1 MTNTLYENDA
11 GRVTRGR
18 ANGKESLVADA
29 RLVGGG
35 RKYFPATK
43 KGEAEAKAFLQSVLS
58 EKTKRGAYTNPNT
71 TPTFGDALN
80 KIDDNFM
87 SAYERHA
94 RIQKLADESVKNVER
109 DLKQLCDFEYGD
121 KKLRDVRVGDLK
133 PRRIQKAIRDE
144 LLDLYP
150 WKTAN
155 NKWVHF
161 KLMIDWL
168 VAEEILAVTP
178 IACKFPKEPEAN
190 QKPIDRM
197 TKEKFEAILAAARNE
212 DDCLVMR
219 FAGLTGLRFSE
230 LAALTW
236 PDLDLEKGYVI
247 VNKKLIRGKV
257 GVPKSRY
264 GYRKIKIIESL
275 RRQLIEYK
283 LRKANTEYV
292 FTDDEGLP
300 FKSSEHLRRV
310 VLHHAIKKANELAWR
325 KQLAA
330 GEVVPFTIIKSF
342 EQLDSGQNVKG
353 NTLTERGRDVIADR
367 IYNAAPPLIEK
378 IRWHDLRHYFA
389 STMIFDTNLEGAI
402 IQRLM
407 GHHDYAYTIKQYGHW
422 LNSPERDDMIA
433 EQMERALS

>member
-1 MTNTLYENDA
+1 MATLYENDA
-11 GRVTRGR
+11 GRVTEGKN
-18 ANGKESLVADA
+18 NGKRCYIANA
-29 RLVGGG
+29 RKAAGG

-43 KGEAEAKAFLQSVLS
+43 KGEAEAKAFLQSVLG

-94 RIQKLADESVKNVER
+94 RIQKLADDTVKNVER
-109 DLKQLCDFEYGD
+109 DLEQLCNFEYGD

-144 LLDLYP
+144 LLDLHP
-150 WKTAN
+150 WKTAV

-168 VAEEILAVTP
+168 VAEEILAVQP
-178 IACKFPKEPEAN
+178 IACKFPKEPEAD

-212 DDCLVMR
+212 DDCLIMR

-257 GVPKSRY
+257 GVPKSKY

-275 RRQLIEYK
+275 RLQLIEYK
-283 LRKANTEYV
+283 LRKSNTEYV
-292 FTDDEGLP
+292 FTDDDGLP
-300 FKSSEHLRRV
+300 FQNSEHLRKV
-310 VLHHAIKKANELAWR
+310 VLHYAIKNANEIAWR
-325 KQLAA
+325 VQLAA
-330 GEVVPFTIIKSF
+330 GEVVPFTIIKSL
-342 EQLDSGQNVKG
+342 EQLDANLNARGKP
-353 NTLTERGRDVIADR
+353 LTERGRDFIVDR
-367 IYNAAPPLIEK
+367 IYNAATPLVEK

>member
-1 MTNTLYENDA
+1 MSKVIYENDV
-11 GRVTRGR
+11 GRVARGK
-18 ANGKESLVADA
+18 ANGKDCFVADA
-29 RLVGGG
+29 RKAGGG
-35 RKYFPATK
+35 RKFFPDTK
-43 KGEAEAKAFLQSVLS
+43 KGEALAKAFLQSVLT
-58 EKTKRGAYTNPNT
+58 EQTKRGAYTNPNT

-87 SAYERHA
+87 SHYERHA
-94 RIQKLADESVKNVER
+94 RIQKLSDDTVRNVER
-109 DLKQLCDFEYGD
+109 DLGQLCDFEYGD
-121 KKLRDVRVGDLK
+121 KKLSDVRVGDLR
-133 PRRIQKAIRDE
+133 PRQIQKAIRDE
-144 LLDLYP
+144 LLDLHP
-150 WKTAN
+150 WKTAV

-168 VAEEILAVTP
+168 VAEEILAVQP
-178 IACKFPKEPEAN
+178 IACKFPKEPEAD

-197 TKEKFEAILAAARNE
+197 TKEKFEAILAAARDE
-212 DDCLVMR
+212 DDCLIMR

-247 VNKKLIRGKV
+247 VNKKIIRGKI
-257 GVPKSRY
+257 GAPKSKY

-283 LRKANTEYV
+283 LRKSNTEYV
-292 FTDDEGLP
+292 FTNDEGLP
-300 FKSSEHLRRV
+300 LQNSSHLRNW
-310 VLHHAIKKANELAWR
+310 VLHYAIKKANEDAWR
-325 KQLAA
+325 KKIAA
-330 GEVVPFTIIKSF
+330 GEVVPVTIIKAIK
-342 EQLDSGQNVKG
+342 QLDTNLNAKG
-353 NTLTERGRDVIADR
+353 RILTERGRAFITDR
-367 IYNAAPPLIEK
+367 IYQAATPLIEK

-389 STMIFDTNLEGAI
+389 STMIFDTNLEGSI

-422 LNSPERDDMIA
+422 LNSPERDEMIA

>member
-1 MTNTLYENDA
+1 MATLYENDA
-11 GRVTRGR
+11 GRVTEGKN
-18 ANGKESLVADA
+18 NGKRCYIANA
-29 RLVGGG
+29 RKAAGG

-43 KGEAEAKAFLQSVLS
+43 KGEAEAKAFLQSVLG

-94 RIQKLADESVKNVER
+94 RIQKLADDTVKNVER
-109 DLKQLCDFEYGD
+109 DLEQLCNFEYGD

-144 LLDLYP
+144 LLDLHP
-150 WKTAN
+150 WKTAV

-168 VAEEILAVTP
+168 VAEEILAVQP
-178 IACKFPKEPEAN
+178 IACKFPKEPEAD

-212 DDCLVMR
+212 DDCLIMR

-257 GVPKSRY
+257 GVPKSKY
-264 GYRKIKIIESL
+264 GYRKIKIIDSL

-300 FKSSEHLRRV
+300 FKNSEHLRKV
-310 VLHHAIKKANELAWR
+310 VLHHAIKRANEIAWR
-325 KQLAA
+325 DHLAA
-330 GEVVPFTIIKSF
+330 GEVVPFTIIKSL
-342 EQLDSGQNVKG
+342 EQLDANLNARGKP
-353 NTLTERGRDVIADR
+353 LTERGRDFIADR
-367 IYNAAPPLIEK
+367 IYNSATPVIEK
-378 IRWHDLRHYFA
+378 IRWHDLGHYFP

>member
-1 MTNTLYENDA
+1 MATLYENDA
-11 GRVTRGR
+11 GRVSEGKN
-18 ANGKESLVADA
+18 NGKRCYIANA
-29 RLVGGG
+29 RKAAGG

-43 KGEAEAKAFLQSVLS
+43 KGEAEAKAFLQSVLG

-94 RIQKLADESVKNVER
+94 RIQKLADDTVKNVER
-109 DLKQLCDFEYGD
+109 DLEQLCNFEYGD

-144 LLDLYP
+144 LLDLHP
-150 WKTAN
+150 WKTAV

-168 VAEEILAVTP
+168 VAEEILAVQP
-178 IACKFPKEPEAN
+178 IACKFPKEPEAD

-212 DDCLVMR
+212 DDCLIMR

-257 GVPKSRY
+257 GVPKSKY

-275 RRQLIEYK
+275 RLQLIEYK
-283 LRKANTEYV
+283 LRKSNTEYV
-292 FTDDEGLP
+292 FTDDDGLP
-300 FKSSEHLRRV
+300 FQNSEHLRKV
-310 VLHHAIKKANELAWR
+310 VLHYAIKNANEIAWR
-325 KQLAA
+325 VQLAA
-330 GEVVPFTIIKSF
+330 GEVVPFTIIKSL
-342 EQLDSGQNVKG
+342 EQLDANLNARGKP
-353 NTLTERGRDVIADR
+353 LTERGRDFIVDR
-367 IYNAAPPLIEK
+367 IYNAATPLVEK

>member
-1 MTNTLYENDA
+1 MATLYENDA
-11 GRVTRGR
+11 GRVTEGKN
-18 ANGKESLVADA
+18 NGKRCYIANA
-29 RLVGGG
+29 RKAAGG

-43 KGEAEAKAFLQSVLS
+43 KGEAEAKAFLQSVLG

-71 TPTFGDALN
+71 TPTFGDAIN

-87 SAYERHA
+87 RAYERHA
-94 RIQKLADESVKNVER
+94 RIQKLADDTVKNVER
-109 DLKQLCDFEYGD
+109 DLEQLCNFEYGD

-144 LLDLYP
+144 LLDLHT
-150 WKTAN
+150 WKTAV

-168 VAEEILAVTP
+168 VAEEILEVQP
-178 IACKFPKEPEAN
+178 IACKFPKEPEAD

-212 DDCLVMR
+212 DDCLIMR

-257 GVPKSRY
+257 GVPKSKY
-264 GYRKIKIIESL
+264 GYRKIKIIDSL

-300 FKSSEHLRRV
+300 FKNSEHLRKV
-310 VLHHAIKKANELAWR
+310 VLHHAIKRANEIAWR
-325 KQLAA
+325 DHLAA
-330 GEVVPFTIIKSF
+330 GEVVPFTIIKSL
-342 EQLDSGQNVKG
+342 EQLDANLNARGKP
-353 NTLTERGRDVIADR
+353 LTERGRDFIADR
-367 IYNAAPPLIEK
+367 IYNSATPLIEK

>member
-1 MTNTLYENDA
+1 MATTYENDA
-11 GRVTRGR
+11 GRVTEGKN
-18 ANGKESLVADA
+18 NGKRCYIANA
-29 RLVGGG
+29 RKAAGG

-71 TPTFGDALN
+71 TPTFCDALN
-80 KIDDNFM
+80 KIADNFM

-178 IACKFPKEPEAN
+178 IACKFPPEPEAN
-190 QKPIDRM
+190 QKPIDRL
-197 TKEKFEAILAAARNE
+197 TKEKFEAILAAARDE
-212 DDCLVMR
+212 DDCLIMR

-236 PDLDLEKGYVI
+236 PDLDLEEGYVI
-247 VNKKLIRGKV
+247 VNKKLIKGKI
-257 GVPKSRY
+257 GPPKSKY

-300 FKSSEHLRRV
+300 FKNSEHLRRV
-310 VLHHAIKKANELAWR
+310 VLHHAIKKANERAWR

-330 GEVVPFTIIKSF
+330 GEVVPFTIIKSL
-342 EQLDSGQNVKG
+342 EQLDANLNARGKP
-353 NTLTERGRDVIADR
+353 LTERGRDVIYDR
-367 IYNAAPPLIEK
+367 IYNAATPLIEK

-407 GHHDYAYTIKQYGHW
+407 GHHDYAFTIKQYGHW

-433 EQMERALS
+433 DQMERALS

>member
-1 MTNTLYENDA
+1 MATLYENDA
-11 GRVTRGR
+11 GRVTEGKN
-18 ANGKESLVADA
+18 NGKRCYIANA
-29 RLVGGG
+29 RKAAGG

-43 KGEAEAKAFLQSVLS
+43 KGEAEAKAFLQSVLG

-94 RIQKLADESVKNVER
+94 RIQKLADDTVKNVER
-109 DLKQLCDFEYGD
+109 DLEQLCNFEYGD

-144 LLDLYP
+144 LLDLHP
-150 WKTAN
+150 WKTAV

-168 VAEEILAVTP
+168 VAEEILAVQP
-178 IACKFPKEPEAN
+178 IACKFPKEPEAD

-212 DDCLVMR
+212 DDCLIMR

-257 GVPKSRY
+257 GVPKSKY

-275 RRQLIEYK
+275 RLQLIEYK
-283 LRKANTEYV
+283 LRKSNTEYV

-300 FKSSEHLRRV
+300 FKNSEHLRKV
-310 VLHHAIKKANELAWR
+310 VLHHAIKRANEIAWR
-325 KQLAA
+325 DHLAA
-330 GEVVPFTIIKSF
+330 GEVVPFTIIKSL
-342 EQLDSGQNVKG
+342 EQLDANLNARGKP
-353 NTLTERGRDVIADR
+353 LTERGRDFIADR
-367 IYNAAPPLIEK
+367 IYNSATPLIEK

>member
-1 MTNTLYENDA
+1 MATLYENDA
-11 GRVTRGR
+11 GRVTEGKN
-18 ANGKESLVADA
+18 NGKRCYIANA
-29 RLVGGG
+29 RKAAGG

-43 KGEAEAKAFLQSVLS
+43 KGEAEAKAFLQSVLG

-94 RIQKLADESVKNVER
+94 RIQKLADDTVKNVER
-109 DLKQLCDFEYGD
+109 DLEQLCNFEYGD

-144 LLDLYP
+144 LLDLHP
-150 WKTAN
+150 WKTAV

-168 VAEEILAVTP
+168 VAEEILAVQP
-178 IACKFPKEPEAN
+178 IACKFPKEPEAD

-212 DDCLVMR
+212 DDCLIMR

-257 GVPKSRY
+257 GVPKSKY
-264 GYRKIKIIESL
+264 GYRKIKIIDSL

-300 FKSSEHLRRV
+300 FKNSEHLRKV
-310 VLHHAIKKANELAWR
+310 VLHHAIKRANEIAWR
-325 KQLAA
+325 DHLAA
-330 GEVVPFTIIKSF
+330 GEVVPFTIIKSL
-342 EQLDSGQNVKG
+342 EQLDANLNARGKP
-353 NTLTERGRDVIADR
+353 LTERGRDFIADR
-367 IYNAAPPLIEK
+367 IYNSATPLIEK

>member
-1 MTNTLYENDA
+1 MATLYENDA
-11 GRVTRGR
+11 GRVIEGKN
-18 ANGKESLVADA
+18 NGKRCYIANA
-29 RLVGGG
+29 RKAAGG

-80 KIDDNFM
+80 KMDDNFM

-94 RIQKLADESVKNVER
+94 RIQKLADDTVKNVER
-109 DLKQLCDFEYGD
+109 DLEQLCDFEYGD

-144 LLDLYP
+144 LLDLHP
-150 WKTAN
+150 WKTAV

-168 VAEEILAVTP
+168 VAEEILAVQP
-178 IACKFPKEPEAN
+178 IACKFPKEPESD

-212 DDCLVMR
+212 DDCLIMR

-257 GVPKSRY
+257 GVPKSKY

-283 LRKANTEYV
+283 VRKANTEYV
-292 FTDDEGLP
+292 FTDDDGLP
-300 FKSSEHLRRV
+300 FQNSEHLRKV
-310 VLHHAIKKANELAWR
+310 VLHHAIKNANEIAWR
-325 KQLAA
+325 DQLAA
-330 GEVVPFTIIKSF
+330 GEVVPFTIIKSL
-342 EQLDSGQNVKG
+342 EQLDANLNARGKP
-353 NTLTERGRDVIADR
+353 LTERGRDFIVDR
-367 IYNAAPPLIEK
+367 IYNAATPLVEK

-433 EQMERALS
+433 EQMERALA